1 MELAPAS
8 PARTE
13 ARPRRRLFRR
23 WKTEPFQVFN
33 MAGLIGLAAFMLL
46 PIVFIVNHA
55 FKPIGELFLYPPRF
69 WASDPTLFNFQQML
83 LKTQTTVVPFSRY
96 LFNSLVTTGAAV
108 IGIIF
113 VSSMAAYAFSKHRF
127 MGSRLFFSMTI
138 VALMFAPETV
148 AIPRYMV
155 IANIGLT
162 DTYLVHVLPLLAAP
176 VGVFLMK
183 QFIDQIPDALIE
195 AAKIDG
201 AKEFAIFRRIILP
214 CCMPA
219 VITVG
224 ILAFQSSWGQAET
237 SSLYTQDDAMK
248 TLPFYLMTLTNGLA
262 NNVVGQGVAA
272 AAGLIVVLPN
282 LIVFL
287 LFQRKMLNTMAH
299 SGIK

>member
-1 MELAPAS
+1 MKAELASGPATGTS
-8 PARTE
+8 I
-13 ARPRRRLFRR
+13 RRWLFRKR
-23 WKTEPFQVFN
+23 KADAFQIVT
-33 MAGLIGLAAFMLL
+33 MIGLVLLAIFMLL

-69 WASDPTLFNFQQML
+69 WASEATLFNFQQL
-83 LKTQTTVVPFSRY
+83 ILKSQTTLIPFSRY
-96 LFNSLVTTGAAV
+96 LFNSLITTGAAV

-113 VSSMAAYAFSKHRF
+113 VSAMAAYAFSKHQF
-127 MGSRLFFSMTI
+127 KGSKLFFSLTI

-148 AIPRYMV
+148 AIPRYLV
-155 IANIGLT
+155 VVYSGLT
-162 DTYLVHVLPLLAAP
+162 DTYLVHILPLLAAP
-176 VGVFLMK
+176 VSVFLMK

-195 AAKIDG
+195 AAQIDG
-201 AKEFAIFRRIILP
+201 AREWTIFSKIIVP

-224 ILAFQSSWGQAET
+224 ILAFQLSWGQVET
-237 SSLYTQDDAMK
+237 SSLFTENDAMK
-248 TLPFYLMTLTNGLA
+248 TLPFYMLTLTNGLA

-272 AAGLIVVLPN
+272 AAGLILFGPN
-282 LIVFL
+282 LLVFL